1 MIKSFSRDE
10 KKALVAI
17 LKFIVNADGLISE
30 GEIAKFNE
38 IAEKKGFEDFTNLFE
53 EVDREIHTMADL
65 KKMISLVINETHK
78 NDILKYALEI
88 SVADATINPK
98 ESQILK
104 SIGKA
109 WNVDIQSILNG

>member
-1 MIKSFSRDE
+1 MIKSFSKDE

-17 LKFIVNADGLISE
+17 LKFIVNADGRISE

-38 IAEKKGFEDFTNLFE
+38 IAEKKGFEDFTDIFE

-65 KKMISLVINETHK
+65 KKLISMEINETHK

-88 SVADATINPK
+88 TVADATINPK